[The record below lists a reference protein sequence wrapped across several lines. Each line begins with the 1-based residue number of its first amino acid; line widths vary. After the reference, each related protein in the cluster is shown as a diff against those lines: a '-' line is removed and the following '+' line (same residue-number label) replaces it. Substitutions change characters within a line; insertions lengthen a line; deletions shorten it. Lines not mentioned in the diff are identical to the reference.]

1 MAKVYRIGRFEFNTY
16 LEYVRALEDVKK
28 IDKIT
33 HSVDIYDPDTAF
45 RIYRAIEDGNLTFDS
60 KIGKRFYIDLV
71 KIVAKNKEETQ
82 KKARN
87 RKAPERAGRVSGSSK
102 KVSTDTKQKTQKP
115 KKETVKTKKA
125 VKTVKTVHTDRTR
138 QILGGICL
146 VAALACFAWYF
157 WTDFTNRRG
166 NQVNDYLK
174 QLRKEP
180 QQTVEMVSNDA
191 FFQEDAPEL
200 AASAESSLEAE
211 PETGENAGKV
221 ILSEYMPIFQENP
234 DFAGW
239 IKIEGTEIDNPVML
253 TRADK
258 TFYLN
263 RNFNKQEDI
272 NGTLFM
278 DARTN
283 LTERSTNII
292 VYGHN
297 MKSGQMFGGL
307 KRYLKEDYWKAHKQI
322 TFDTIYEKGTY
333 EIVAVCLAQVQYQQ
347 SEEFR
352 YYDFIQADTED
363 EFNEFIQNIKELSVF
378 ADQNMPVYGDELL
391 TLSTCNNYVEDGRLF
406 LVAKKCRDAE

>member
-45 RIYRAIEDGNLTFDS
+45 RIYRAIEDGNLVFDS
-60 KIGKRFYIDLV
+60 KIGRRFYLDLV
-71 KIVAKNKEETQ
+71 KIVAKSREEV
-82 KKARN
+82 KSKPKAKL
-87 RKAPERAGRVSGSSK
+87 RKVSG
-102 KVSTDTKQKTQKP
+102 
-115 KKETVKTKKA
+115 KTKKPSD
-125 VKTVKTVHTDRTR
+125 KTREASKPIKQTEKVVKTVHIDRWR
-138 QILGGICL
+138 QVLGGICL
-146 VAALACFAWYF
+146 VAAIACFAWYF
-157 WTDFTNRRG
+157 WSDYTNHRG
-166 NQVNDYLK
+166 NQVNDYLR
-174 QLRKEP
+174 QLREKP
-180 QQTVEMVSNDA
+180 QQTVEMVSNDT

-200 AASAESSLEAE
+200 AASAESGTEEMPEA
-211 PETGENAGKV
+211 GENSGKV

-307 KRYLKEDYWKAHKQI
+307 KRYLKEDYWKSHKQI

-333 EIVAVCLAQVQYQQ
+333 EIVAVCLAQVQYQE
-347 SEEFR
+347 SDEFR
-352 YYDFIQADTED
+352 YYDFVQADTED
-363 EFNEFIQNIKELSVF
+363 EFHEFIRNIKELSVF
-378 ADQNMPVYGDELL
+378 ADQDMPVYGDELL